1 VKAIICESYGPPEN
15 LQIKEVAKPTPKPNE
30 VLIKVHAT
38 AVNDY
43 DWSMVQGKPIL
54 YRLFFGLF
62 KPRQPIPGMEVSGVV
77 EACGDKVSQYK
88 LGHEVYGDT
97 SDYGFGSFA
106 EYLCIHEKALVR
118 KPDFLSH
125 QEAASLSHAGNLAW
139 QGLIDIGGIGSGM
152 KILINGAGGGVG
164 TMALQIAKTYN
175 VEVSGVDTG
184 EKLKMMETIGFDH
197 VIDYKQIDFTKSGE
211 RYDLILDAK
220 TTRSPS
226 AYMRALNPNAKYVTV
241 GGNVTKLIR
250 LLFARLFGNK
260 RVQIVALK
268 ANKDLN
274 EIEKLVKSGQLKPVI
289 DGPYP
294 LRGAHDAIRRF
305 GDGKHSGK
313 VIVCP

>member
-1 VKAIICESYGPPEN
+1 LKAILCHSYGPPED
-15 LQIKEVAKPTPKPNE
+15 LLLEEVTKPIPNSHE

-43 DWSMVQGKPIL
+43 DWSMVLGRPYL
-54 YRLFFGLF
+54 YRLIFGLF
-62 KPRQPIPGMEVSGVV
+62 TPKRPIPGMEVSGVV
-77 EACGDKVSQYK
+77 EACGNKVTLFK
-88 LGHEVYGDT
+88 VGDAVYGDI

-106 EYLCIHEKALVR
+106 EYISIHEKTVVI
-118 KPDFLSH
+118 KPEFLSH
-125 QEAASLSHAGNLAW
+125 EHAAAVSHASNLAW
-139 QGLIDIGGIGSGM
+139 QGLVDVGEITKGM
-152 KILINGAGGGVG
+152 NILLNGAGGGVG
-164 TMALQIAKTYN
+164 TFTFQIAKTHGA
-175 VEVSGVDTG
+175 VVTGVDTG
-184 EKLKMMETIGFDH
+184 EKLQMMREIGFDH
-197 VIDYKQIDFTKSGE
+197 IIDYKDVDFTRNGQQF
-211 RYDLILDAK
+211 DLILDARS
-220 TTRSPS
+220 TRSPS